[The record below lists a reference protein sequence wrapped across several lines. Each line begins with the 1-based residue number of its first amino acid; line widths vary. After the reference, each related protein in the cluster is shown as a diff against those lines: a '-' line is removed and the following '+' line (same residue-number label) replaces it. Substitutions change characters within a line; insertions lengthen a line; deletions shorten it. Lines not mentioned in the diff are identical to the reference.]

1 VTQPDL
7 ETAPGAPDRPG
18 TPDAPPDLESLLDG
32 IPTVAAHPRHVEDLP
47 GGLTNRN
54 LKVSTPDG
62 AFVVRI
68 SASNSDLLAI
78 DRGREH
84 ANSCAAAE
92 AGVGA
97 PVLDYRPDAGVMV
110 FGFLEGRTCDETA
123 LADVDRLRRVARS
136 CRTLHEGPTFT
147 GTFDMFEMQQR
158 YLGIVQERGFRL
170 PDRYL
175 EFGPHVQRIREAVDV
190 RDEGTVPCNND
201 LLPENFIDDGDTVWV
216 IDYEYSGA
224 NDACFELG
232 NIWSE
237 AKLPPGHLDVLVGAY
252 YGRAYRHKVARARLL
267 GLMSKYGWMLW
278 ASIQDGA
285 SSIDF
290 DFWSWGLEKY
300 ERAVAEFE
308 SPDFEHLLRE
318 AQRGD

>member
-1 VTQPDL
+1 MTEPDL
-7 ETAPGAPDRPG
+7 VTAPG
-18 TPDAPPDLESLLDG
+18 TPDPADTAATTPDLESLLDG
-32 IPTVAAHPRHVEDLP
+32 IPAVAAHPRHVEDLP

-54 LKVSTPDG
+54 LKVTTPDG

-78 DRGREH
+78 DRHREH

-97 PVLDYRPDAGVMV
+97 PVLDHRPAEGVMV

-136 CRTLHEGPTFT
+136 CRTLHEGPAFT
-147 GTFDMFEMQQR
+147 GAFDMFALQQQ
-158 YLGIVQERGFRL
+158 YLGIVEERGFRL

-175 EFGPHVQRIREAVDV
+175 EFAPQVQRIREAVTV

-201 LLPENFIDDGDTVWV
+201 LLPENFIDDGDKVWV

-237 AKLPPGHLDVLVGAY
+237 AKLPPSYLDVLVGEY

-267 GLMSKYGWMLW
+267 GLLSKYGWMLW

-290 DFWSWGLEKY
+290 DFWSWGMEKY

-308 SPDFEHLLRE
+308 NPDFASLLRE
-318 AQRGD
+318 AQRND